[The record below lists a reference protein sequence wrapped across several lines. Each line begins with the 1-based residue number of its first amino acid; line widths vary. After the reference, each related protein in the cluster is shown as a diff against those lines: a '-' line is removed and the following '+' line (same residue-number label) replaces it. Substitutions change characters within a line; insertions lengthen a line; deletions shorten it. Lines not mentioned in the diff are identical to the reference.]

1 MWQEVCDVITWDSK
15 LYMDEKVQ
23 KHLHRYQQR
32 FEKRGRKRGFCIA
45 LAVKPENSLEIYS
58 ARTPWYWYQ
67 QEQGIHIVGLAAT
80 YKGALHLLSQ
90 IIMDVQKESD
100 EINSAVIREYFR

>member
-1 MWQEVCDVITWDSK
+1 MIIWDSK
-15 LYMDEKVQ
+15 LYMDAKVQ
-23 KHLHRYQQR
+23 KHPHRYQRR

-80 YKGALHLLSQ
+80 YKGALRLLSQ
-90 IIMDVQKESD
+90 IIRDIQKESD
-100 EINSAVIREYFR
+100 AINTAVIREYFK